1 MWLMIIGVR
10 GVNDAYLLANAE
22 AKRKFKGQQIARGH
36 MNPRAINSF
45 DTSFMKA
52 TFTFTNAVPQF
63 TKSNSGPWQHFEKK
77 IRNYAKTTCGS
88 QTR

>member
-10 GVNDAYLLANAE
+10 GVNDAYMLANAE

-36 MNPRAINSF
+36 MNPSAINSF

-52 TFTFTNAVPQF
+52 TFTFTMLYLSLRNQTADLG
-63 TKSNSGPWQHFEKK
+63 SNLRK
-77 IRNYAKTTCGS
+77 R
-88 QTR
+88 